1 MLRLGAA
8 GLIRDA
14 EGRVLLVRESH
25 PEWEPEQ
32 EPYVIPGG
40 KLEEGETPMD
50 AAERELFEETGIVAK
65 VGPLLGV
72 YVARGDDDVLLAFVF
87 LAEVT
92 AGVAT
97 LPPGDEIVEVGWFDP
112 ANLPTPCPSISAA
125 AIADAVEG
133 RLGVYREV

>member
-14 EGRVLLVRESH
+14 DGRVLLVRESH

-32 EPYVIPGG
+32 EPWVLPGG
-40 KLEEGETPMD
+40 KLEDGETPLD
-50 AAERELFEETGIVAK
+50 AAGREIFEETGIVAK

-72 YVARGDDDVLLAFVF
+72 YVARGEDVLLAFVF

-92 AGVAT
+92 AGVAAV
-97 LPPGDEIVEVGWFDP
+97 PAGDEIVDLGWFDP
-112 ANLPTPCPSISAA
+112 AALPTPCPGISSA

>member
-32 EPYVIPGG
+32 EPWVIPGG
-40 KLEEGETPMD
+40 KLEDGETPRD
-50 AAERELFEETGIVAK
+50 AAEREIFEETGVVAK

-72 YVARGDDDVLLAFVF
+72 YVARGEDVLLAFVF

-92 AGVAT
+92 AGVAAA
-97 LPPGDEIVEVGWFDP
+97 PAGDEIVDVDWFDP
-112 ANLPTPCPSISAA
+112 AQLPTPCPSISTA

>member
-1 MLRLGAA
+1 MLTLGAA
-8 GLIRDA
+8 GVIRDA

-32 EPYVIPGG
+32 EPFVTPGG
-40 KLEEGETPMD
+40 KIEDGETPRD
-50 AAERELFEETGIVAK
+50 AAEREIFEETGIVAK
-65 VGPLLGV
+65 VGPLVGV
-72 YVARGDDDVLLAFVF
+72 YVSRADDVLLAFVF

-97 LPPGDEIVEVGWFDP
+97 VPAGDEIIEVGWFDP
-112 ANLPTPCPSISAA
+112 AHLPTPCPSISTA